1 MYNIQKGLFMGLD
14 GISINQLRVSVENNS
29 AELNN
34 LNRINVKNDHK
45 VIDGLNEGQK
55 IDPDKEKDKDNQA
68 FDFENDEDSE
78 NVESN
83 EEEFVPVIK
92 YDLSDSQKYSLKLDE
107 NTNNILIIEN
117 SSNQIVQKISAD
129 RLSNY
134 VEFLHNSQGS
144 MINRKF

>member
-14 GISINQLRVSVENNS
+14 GISINQLRVSAENNS

-34 LNRINVKNDHK
+34 LNRINDHK

-92 YDLSDSQKYSLKLDE
+92 YDLSDIYRRNRGYTRGTAIWTSKSGSYSDGGISWWQCVHLWTRWKYYGAR
-107 NTNNILIIEN
+107 IL
-117 SSNQIVQKISAD
+117 
-129 RLSNY
+129 
-134 VEFLHNSQGS
+134 
-144 MINRKF
+144 